1 MAGDGTDGDR
11 RSGSDALG
19 TAVLAACAVWALV
32 SAGAN
37 DGRAEGTLLA
47 VLAVAAGYAAGR
59 ISGALSP
66 VAVPCAAAF
75 AGLALTV
82 AAPELSPGPESA
94 APLGRAGAEAAVLT
108 LVAGSACCAAWATPA
123 PALRL
128 VLRLLG
134 ASAAVTGAA
143 LGSVAA
149 VVTCCAVLLASLGAG
164 RVSRGTG
171 VAGLVLGTALLSGL
185 TWAVA
190 AGAVRG
196 GLAEALA
203 GPLTP
208 RRIAL
213 WREALD
219 LAESHPG
226 LGTGPGSF
234 AELSATAAQ
243 SPLSDGHPH
252 SAPLQLAA
260 EQGAVGVLLLAVA
273 FAWLLH
279 ALWRSPR
286 PTPVVLTAGAALTAL
301 AALALVGNVLSFTTV
316 SVGAGLLAG
325 IATAHPL
332 PQEARGPGGT
342 VRAYEEDTAG

>member
-1 MAGDGTDGDR
+1 M
-11 RSGSDALG
+11 
-19 TAVLAACAVWALV
+19 AVLAACAGWALV

-37 DGRAEGTLLA
+37 GGRAEGVLLA

-59 ISGALSP
+59 MSGALLP
-66 VAVPCAAAF
+66 VAAPCAVAL
-75 AGLALTV
+75 AGLVLTV

-108 LVAGSACCAAWATPA
+108 LVAGLACCAAWASPA
-123 PALRL
+123 APLRLALRL
-128 VLRLLG
+128 LAAL
-134 ASAAVTGAA
+134 AAVTGAA

-149 VVTCCAVLLASLGAG
+149 VVTCCGVLLASLAAG
-164 RVSRGTG
+164 RAGRGVG
-171 VAGLVLGTALLSGL
+171 VAGLALATASLTAL

-190 AGAVRG
+190 AGAPRG
-196 GLAEALA
+196 GLAEVLD
-203 GPLTP
+203 GQLTP

-213 WREALD
+213 WREALH
-219 LAESHPG
+219 LAETRPG
-226 LGTGPGSF
+226 LGAGPGSF

-243 SPLSDGHPH
+243 SPLSDGRPH

-260 EQGAVGVLLLAVA
+260 EQGVVGVLLLAAA

-286 PTPVVLTAGAALTAL
+286 PTPVALTAGACLTAL

-316 SVGAGLLAG
+316 TAGAGLLAG
-325 IATAHPL
+325 IATASPL
-332 PQEARGPGGT
+332 PQEAREPDGM
-342 VRAYEEDTAG
+342 VRAYEEDVAE